1 MDPNDYRPA
10 GLFAAAVTPFRDDEK
25 VDEDRLA
32 SLFRSM
38 LEAGAD
44 GLMVTGG
51 CGEYANL
58 TPDERRR
65 VVTLARAC
73 TQRDGAPVI
82 VGALG
87 SSTREVVELGVHA
100 AAEGATALLVLPPY
114 YIRPSLDGV
123 LDHYETVVRETG
135 LPVIAYNNPGRT
147 GWPIG
152 LAELQKIAA
161 IPGVVGVKECERDI
175 ASISLKIAKLQGRF
189 QIISGDDDLGFH
201 TLLSGARCAIWASP
215 NLHPLLSR
223 QLFDAGLARDITGGI
238 PLHLRVTRLMTTWMI
253 ANHPAPLKLA
263 MTMLGR
269 SAGPARRPLGGM
281 TPDQV
286 AALKE
291 ALEQNGPIA

>member
-1 MDPNDYRPA
+1 MDPNVYRPA
-10 GLFAAAVTPFRDDEK
+10 GLFVAAITPFRDDEK
-25 VDEDRLA
+25 IDEDRLVSHYQA
-32 SLFRSM
+32 M
-38 LEAGAD
+38 LEAGVD
-44 GLMVTGG
+44 GLMITGG

-58 TPDERRR
+58 TPEERRR

-73 TQRDGAPVI
+73 TGQDGAPVI

-114 YIRPSLDGV
+114 YIKPSLDGV
-123 LDHYETVVRETG
+123 LDHFQTVVRETG

-152 LAELQKIAA
+152 LAELQQIAA
-161 IPGVVGVKECERDI
+161 IPGIVGVKECERDI
-175 ASISLKIAKLQGRF
+175 ASISLKIAALDGQF
-189 QIISGDDDLGFH
+189 AVISGDDDLGFH
-201 TLLSGARCAIWASP
+201 TLLSGSRCAIWASP

-223 QLFDAGLARDITGGI
+223 RLFDAGVAGDIASGT
-238 PLHLRVTRLMTTWMI
+238 PLHLRVARLMATWMI

-263 MTMLGR
+263 MSMVGR
-269 SAGPARRPLGGM
+269 SAGPARRPLGAM
-281 TPDQV
+281 TPEQA

-291 ALEQNGPIA
+291 ALEQNGPVD